1 MTLFIWLL
9 VCMLLGKLN
18 WKQSVQASEVR
29 EQASDQLLTLSGPC
43 LDYLPAYKHIKG
55 YQPVKGHFR

>member
-1 MTLFIWLL
+1 MTLSIWLL
-9 VCMLLGKLN
+9 VCMLLGKLK

-43 LDYLPAYKHIKG
+43 LDYLPAYK
-55 YQPVKGHFR
+55 GHFR